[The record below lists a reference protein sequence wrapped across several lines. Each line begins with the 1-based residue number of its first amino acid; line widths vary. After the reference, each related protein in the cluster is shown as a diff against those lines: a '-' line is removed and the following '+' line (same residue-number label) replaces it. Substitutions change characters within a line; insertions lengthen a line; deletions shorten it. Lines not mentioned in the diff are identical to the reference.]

1 MNFDQ
6 DDVSHMGFFSWVVP
20 ENSLTDDEMFAHLYG
35 FTVEQVIRGV
45 TVEEIMARI
54 IPGDRE
60 RVAFECHSSILTG
73 AAGLT
78 TFTVFDGTRYR
89 HIASIGRCLK
99 DIDGVPSFYTG
110 TVFERPRRV
119 PASDNVSMG
128 NVLSFR
134 PGSRQGEPAR

>member
-20 ENSLTDDEMFAHLYG
+20 ENRLTGDEMFAHLYG

-45 TVEEIMARI
+45 AVEEIMARI

-78 TFTVFDGTRYR
+78 SFTVFDGSTYR
-89 HIASIGRCLK
+89 NVGSIGRCLK

-110 TVFERPRRV
+110 TVFERPKRE